1 MKEQITQRRWFWA
14 WDFDK
19 EETWLNEMA
28 ASGWILDKIGFC
40 KYTFIKCE
48 PEEYTVRL
56 QMYNFFR
63 SSGSDDYI
71 QFVEDTGAEY
81 IGRLFKWVYFRKRS
95 DSGAFELF
103 SDLDSRIRQL
113 DILSKILLIISI
125 ANIGVGIANT
135 ILFPH
140 MGWINLLCAALLM
153 YGLGRIHGKKETME
167 RRRILH
173 E

>member
-1 MKEQITQRRWFWA
+1 MKEQITQRRWFWV
-14 WDFDK
+14 WNFDK

-28 ASGWILDKIGFC
+28 ASGWVLDKIGFC

-48 PEEYTVRL
+48 PEEYTIRL
-56 QMYNFFR
+56 QMRSSFR

-71 QFVEDTGAEY
+71 RFVEDTGAEY
-81 IGRLFKWVYFRKRS
+81 IGRFIKWVYFRKRA

-113 DILSKILLIISI
+113 DILAKMLLVISI
-125 ANIGVGIANT
+125 ANIGIGITDT
-135 ILFPH
+135 INFPH

-153 YGLGRIHGKKETME
+153 YGLGRIHGKKEALE
-167 RRRILH
+167 KRRILH